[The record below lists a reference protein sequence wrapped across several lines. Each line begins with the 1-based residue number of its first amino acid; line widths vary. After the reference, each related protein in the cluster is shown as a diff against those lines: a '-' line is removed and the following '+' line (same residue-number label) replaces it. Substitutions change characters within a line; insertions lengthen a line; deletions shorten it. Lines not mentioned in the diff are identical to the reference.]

1 MTHAPEEDLDPRV
14 ARTRDAVLTAV
25 RTLVQRDGVEA
36 VTHQRVAAEAGIGRA
51 TVYRHW
57 PDRTHLL
64 LDALAEPD
72 DPQSWT
78 GSGDLRTDLTRELGR
93 LQRILSGSPFVP
105 ELAALIGRAEW
116 QPELRELEQQLLAH
130 GTAGLR
136 RSLQQ
141 AVDRAELPEDLPLD
155 VALAQLAGPLF
166 YRRMLAH
173 EPIADELIEAVITS
187 FVQAKARG

>member
-1 MTHAPEEDLDPRV
+1 MGRATDDLDPRV
-14 ARTRDAVLTAV
+14 ARTRDAVLEAV

-36 VTHQRVAAEAGIGRA
+36 ITHQRVAVEAGIGRA

-64 LDALAEPD
+64 LDALAEPE
-72 DPQSWT
+72 DPASWT
-78 GSGDLRTDLTRELGR
+78 GSGDLVADLTRELGR
-93 LQRILSGSPFVP
+93 LQRILTGSPFVP
-105 ELAALIGRAEW
+105 ELAALLGRSEW
-116 QPELRELEQQLLAH
+116 EPALRELEEQLLAH

-141 AVDRAELPEDLPLD
+141 AIDRDELPADLD
-155 VALAQLAGPLF
+155 VDGALARLAGPLF

-173 EPIADELIEAVITS
+173 RPVEDRLVDEVVAS
-187 FVQAKARG
+187 FVAHHTRR

>member
-1 MTHAPEEDLDPRV
+1 MTRATDDLDPRV
-14 ARTRDAVLTAV
+14 VRTRDAVVDAV

-64 LDALAEPD
+64 LEALAEPE
-72 DPQSWT
+72 DPASWT
-78 GSGDLRTDLTRELGR
+78 GSGDLVADLSRELGR

-105 ELAALIGRAEW
+105 ELAALLGRAEW
-116 QPELRELEQQLLAH
+116 EPELRELEQQLLAH

-141 AVDRAELPEDLPLD
+141 AADRGELRADLDLSGA
-155 VALAQLAGPLF
+155 VARLAGPLF

-173 EPIADELIEAVITS
+173 EPIDDA
-187 FVQAKARG
+187 FVDDVVKTFVRDATAS

>member
-1 MTHAPEEDLDPRV
+1 MGRATDDLDPRV
-14 ARTRDAVLTAV
+14 ARTREAVLEAV

-36 VTHQRVAAEAGIGRA
+36 VTHQRVAVEAGIGRA

-64 LDALAEPD
+64 LDALAEPE
-72 DPQSWT
+72 DPESWT
-78 GSGDLRTDLTRELGR
+78 GSGDLVVDLTRELGR
-93 LQRILSGSPFVP
+93 LQRILTGSPFVP
-105 ELAALIGRAEW
+105 ELAALLGRSEW
-116 QPELRELEQQLLAH
+116 EPALRELEEQLLAH

-141 AVDRAELPEDLPLD
+141 AIDRDELPADLD
-155 VALAQLAGPLF
+155 VDGALARLAGPLF

-173 EPIADELIEAVITS
+173 LPLEDRLVDEVIAS
-187 FVQAKARG
+187 FVGHPSGR

>member
-1 MTHAPEEDLDPRV
+1 MARATDDLDPRV
-14 ARTRDAVLTAV
+14 ARTRDAVLDAV
-25 RTLVQRDGVEA
+25 RVLVQRDGVEA
-36 VTHQRVAAEAGIGRA
+36 VTHQRVATEAGIGRA

-64 LDALAEPD
+64 LDALAEPE
-72 DPQSWT
+72 DPASWA
-78 GSGDLRTDLTRELGR
+78 GSGDLVVDLTRELGR
-93 LQRILSGSPFVP
+93 LRRILSGSPFVP

-116 QPELRELEQQLLAH
+116 EPELRQLEQQLLTH

-141 AVDRAELPEDLPLD
+141 AADRGDLPEDLDLEA
-155 VALAQLAGPLF
+155 ALARLAGPLF

-173 EPIADELIEAVITS
+173 APIDEA
-187 FVQAKARG
+187 FVDDLVTAFVRAGRSG

>member
-1 MTHAPEEDLDPRV
+1 MTHAQEDLDPRV

-25 RTLVQRDGVEA
+25 RTLVRRDGVEA
-36 VTHQRVAAEAGIGRA
+36 VTHQRVAVEAGIGRA

-72 DPQSWT
+72 DPESWT
-78 GSGDLRTDLTRELGR
+78 GSGDLRTDLVRELGR
-93 LQRILSGSPFVP
+93 LQRILSASPFVP

-136 RSLQQ
+136 RSLRQ
-141 AVDRAELPEDLPLD
+141 AVARGELPEDLTLD
-155 VALAQLAGPLF
+155 SALAQLAGPLF

-173 EPIADELIEAVITS
+173 EPIADTFVDAVITS
-187 FVQAKARG
+187 FVRSHGRR

>member
-1 MTHAPEEDLDPRV
+1 MTHVPEDLDPRV

-25 RTLVQRDGVEA
+25 RTLVRRDGVEA
-36 VTHQRVAAEAGIGRA
+36 VTHQRVAVEAGIGRA

-72 DPQSWT
+72 DPESWT
-78 GSGDLRTDLTRELGR
+78 GSGDLRADLTRELGR
-93 LQRILSGSPFVP
+93 LQRILSASPFVP

-141 AVDRAELPEDLPLD
+141 AVERGELPEELALD
-155 VALAQLAGPLF
+155 GALAQLAGPLF

-173 EPIADELIEAVITS
+173 EPIADTFVDAVITS
-187 FVQAKARG
+187 FVQAHGHR

>member
-1 MTHAPEEDLDPRV
+1 MGRATDDLDPRV
-14 ARTRDAVLTAV
+14 ARTREAVLDAV

-36 VTHQRVAAEAGIGRA
+36 VTHQRVAVEAGIGRA

-72 DPQSWT
+72 DPESWT
-78 GSGDLRTDLTRELGR
+78 GSGDLVVDLTRELGR
-93 LQRILSGSPFVP
+93 LQRILTGSPFVP
-105 ELAALIGRAEW
+105 ELAALLGRSEW
-116 QPELRELEQQLLAH
+116 EPALRELEGQLLAH

-141 AVDRAELPEDLPLD
+141 AIDRDELPADLD
-155 VALAQLAGPLF
+155 VDAALARLAGPLF

-173 EPIADELIEAVITS
+173 RPVEDRLVDEVVTS
-187 FVQAKARG
+187 FVGHPTRR

>member
-1 MTHAPEEDLDPRV
+1 MARVTDDLDPRV
-14 ARTRDAVLTAV
+14 ARTREAVLEAV

-36 VTHQRVAAEAGIGRA
+36 VTHQRVASEAGIGRA

-64 LDALAEPD
+64 LDALAEPE
-72 DPQSWT
+72 DPESWT
-78 GSGDLRTDLTRELGR
+78 GSGDLLTDLHRELGR

-105 ELAALIGRAEW
+105 ELAALLGRSEW
-116 QPELRELEQQLLAH
+116 EPALRDLEQQLLAH

-136 RSLQQ
+136 RSIQQ
-141 AVDRAELPEDLPLD
+141 AIDRGELPGDLD
-155 VALAQLAGPLF
+155 VDGALARLAGPLF

-173 EPIADELIEAVITS
+173 QHLDER
-187 FVQAKARG
+187 FVAEIVDGFVG